1 MALWAQ
7 CQRLPPDALQ
17 HLQAM
22 YDQKS
27 FPITAR
33 HHLSAWIETQR
44 WDDVKPAQATKLY
57 KTVQQLL
64 QNKHNQMTGPDRVV
78 LQDGIQRSMAKI
90 TEAFGANNQVMAL
103 AVKQCLDEERRIVGH
118 CLNQPST
125 KQIKKE
131 KPDDIEDGQSESAS
145 QHQLVQH
152 LDTLVMY
159 TKSNQDKLSKLQQI
173 LEVWL
178 DLHQKKA
185 ALEEKLSRPL
195 TPGLQQDLAKQRQD
209 CIKLLDN
216 RTVKLHCERH
226 ELVTQMKKVVQ
237 MIHMVQGSILN
248 TELNQW
254 KRWQQLACIGAPHP
268 GVNIETLQQWFERLL
283 DIILHSLQQV
293 DKLDK
298 LQQDMLQDGEQKGDL
313 HTFHD
318 QLNTLLNTLVSK
330 SFVVEEQPRHNKQ
343 ARPQVLKTD
352 GTKFT
357 AALRFLLG
365 KRLCANLTKLPQ
377 VNASIYRGPNAGDE
391 VVKANGEK
399 YRYLL
404 HNSKGTLELDSSTSI
419 CSVKFK
425 NMNMK
430 QTKIAGP
437 AKRNAEPSRV
447 TDEKA
452 MISFQTELSIL
463 GTLAELKTM
472 SLPVVLISHSNQESN
487 AWATI
492 LWDNAFSK
500 PDRELFEVPEKAP
513 WMEVGHALSWQYEMQ
528 TGRGLTEEN
537 MTFLAEKLFGF
548 GLDYSNMTLSWTAFN
563 RDTLP
568 DRKFTF
574 WQWFHGT
581 LDLTTKKLGDMWK
594 DGCIMGFISKLRAQ
608 ELLLNKCHG
617 TFLLRFSDSSAKG
630 AISAVWVE
638 EHTGDKP
645 VQFLEPYTVDDLAK
659 LPLAER
665 IRDYYKDQ
673 EQPLQYLY
681 PDTPRDSVFE
691 KYYTMSDDASD
702 NAPDVKYVKARL
714 VAVTRPTRQQSAAGP
729 MSPGEPFTPMAPSP
743 APSSHM
749 SDYAGSV
756 ASPVS
761 CEFMEQQESNG
772 IGPSE
777 HPDLPSP
784 GPIST
789 IDFDVLSSAMDEQQ
803 VIIPPIQLPQQQQ
816 QQQPLPQQ
824 QQQQQQPPQLPQVP
838 QQQYRY
844 QFQPQPVFNPMQNY
858 ENGSEPQGASGT
870 SGRLPAFKTFLS
882 KSLGYRELMRRRT
895 SATAAELFE
904 SLDRVTDDDVDDL
917 CQWLLSFD
925 NAMDFKS
932 EPDTDDPRGTKRPK
946 ADGTF

>member
-7 CQRLPPDALQ
+7 CQRLPPEALQ
-17 HLQAM
+17 HLQSM

-57 KTVQQLL
+57 RTVQQLL

-78 LQDGIQRSMAKI
+78 LQDGIQRSMTKI
-90 TEAFGANNQVMAL
+90 TEAFGANNQVMAM

-118 CLNQPST
+118 CLNQTTT

-152 LDTLVMY
+152 LDALVMY

-195 TPGLQQDLAKQRQD
+195 TASIQQDLTKQLQD

-226 ELVTQMKKVVQ
+226 ELVSQMKKVVQ
-237 MIHMVQGSILN
+237 MIHMVQNSILN

-318 QLNTLLNTLVSK
+318 QLNTLLNTLVSQ

-357 AALRFLLG
+357 AQLRFLLG

-404 HNSKGTLELDSSTSI
+404 HNSKGTLELDSNASV

-463 GTLAELKTM
+463 GTLTELKTM

-537 MTFLAEKLFGF
+537 MKFLAEKLFGF
-548 GLDYSNMTLSWTAFN
+548 GLDYSNMTLTWTAFN

-608 ELLLNKCHG
+608 ELLLGKCHG
-617 TFLLRFSDSSAKG
+617 TFLLRFSDSSAKEPSVPSG
-630 AISAVWVE
+630 WRN
-638 EHTGDKP
+638 TRDKP

-691 KYYTMSDDASD
+691 KYYTTSDDAAD

-714 VAVTRPTRQQSAAGP
+714 VAVTRPTRQSAGP

-761 CEFMEQQESNG
+761 CEFMDQQD
-772 IGPSE
+772 SE

-816 QQQPLPQQ
+816 QQPPPQPPRL
-824 QQQQQQPPQLPQVP
+824 QQQQPPQP
-838 QQQYRY
+838 YRY
-844 QFQPQPVFNPMQNY
+844 PFQPQPVFNPMQNY
-858 ENGSEPQGASGT
+858 ENG
-870 SGRLPAFKTFLS
+870 
-882 KSLGYRELMRRRT
+882 RRT

-925 NAMDFKS
+925 NAMDFKA
-932 EPDTDDPRGTKRPK
+932 EPDTEDPRGTKRPK

>member
-500 PDRELFEVPEKAP
+500 PD
-513 WMEVGHALSWQYEMQ
+513 
-528 TGRGLTEEN
+528 
-537 MTFLAEKLFGF
+537 
-548 GLDYSNMTLSWTAFN
+548 
-563 RDTLP
+563 TLP

-803 VIIPPIQLPQQQQ
+803 LPQQQQ

-858 ENGSEPQGASGT
+858 ENG
-870 SGRLPAFKTFLS
+870 
-882 KSLGYRELMRRRT
+882 RRT